1 MSKTCFVLQVV
12 FEYALCSFDH
22 MYIPNLSHPA
32 FSSIG
37 GRDSQCWRAYS
48 GGSGREEELFFE
60 AHPGE
65 QTWCCIFGDLVT
77 WCHYSWNDSWWK
89 NIIYIY
95 VYDHIYTYTIIVVW
109 FWHVLYGNALYAVS
123 ESHQHLKTYMCTFTI
138 HKRPPKPELS
148 IYSMHANSFL
158 GFTRWT
164 LEQIYVTK
172 VLVET
177 AIPNGLQANKKGG
190 CTITVRKRGG
200 WKDSFLMAQK
210 IAGWI

>member
-1 MSKTCFVLQVV
+1 MFLRPHVHSEPVPSSLQLDRRPR
-12 FEYALCSFDH
+12 FAMLACLFRRERA
-22 MYIPNLSHPA
+22 
-32 FSSIG
+32 
-37 GRDSQCWRAYS
+37 GRRAILWS
-48 GGSGREEELFFE
+48 PSRG
-60 AHPGE
+60 A
-65 QTWCCIFGDLVT
+65 DLVLHL
-77 WCHYSWNDSWWK
+77 WGSCHLMSLFMKRFMMKKYY
-89 NIIYIY
+89 IYIY

-123 ESHQHLKTYMCTFTI
+123 ESHQHLKTYMCTFTT